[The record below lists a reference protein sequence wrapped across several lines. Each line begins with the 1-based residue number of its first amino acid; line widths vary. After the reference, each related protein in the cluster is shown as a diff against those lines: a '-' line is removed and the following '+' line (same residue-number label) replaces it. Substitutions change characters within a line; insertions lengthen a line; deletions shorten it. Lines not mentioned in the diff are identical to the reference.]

1 MLWPDHKTT
10 FLGKLLDAA
19 KLWVGVPQEELQAFA
34 QQVEELQSGTT
45 VTPPPPGKSG
55 RQAVLP
61 PCRNSSAT
69 VCAYPICLCERHGMG

>member
-45 VTPPPPGKSG
+45 VTPPATWQEW
-55 RQAVLP
+55 QASCP
-61 PCRNSSAT
+61 SSLQKQQRH
-69 VCAYPICLCERHGMG
+69 CLCVPYMPL